1 VGHPSEANMHAAL
14 EDLKKLCAFYKVL
27 GTYPQSEA

>member
-1 VGHPSEANMHAAL
+1 MHAAL